1 MPEETS
7 TSPAAGPPAGPD
19 PPGHPEGYPPGYPFE
34 LVEQAWLVDG
44 VQVLFRPILPEDRVR
59 YERLFTR
66 LSPETLYRRFMTA
79 VPRIDHRL
87 LDHLV
92 HVDYTRRLAIVALIG
107 DEITGEARYD
117 TLRDGVAEVALVV
130 EDAWQGRGI
139 GSRLL
144 WRISAAARARGIAVF
159 EAEVLGENRPMMG
172 LLHVLAEDLQTRM
185 EDGVYLIEIELGK
198 LRRPG

>member
-7 TSPAAGPPAGPD
+7 HPAPAAPDGPPVGAP
-19 PPGHPEGYPPGYPFE
+19 PPGYPAE

-44 VQVLFRPILPEDRVR
+44 VQVLFRPVVPDDRVR
-59 YERLFTR
+59 YERMFTR
-66 LSPETLYRRFMTA
+66 LSPETLYRRFMTP
-79 VPRIDHRL
+79 VTRIDRRL

-92 HVDYTRRLAIVALIG
+92 HMDYRERLAIAALIG
-107 DEITGEARYD
+107 DEIVGVARYD
-117 TLRDGVAEVALVV
+117 VLRPAVAEVALVV

-144 WRISAAARARGIAVF
+144 WRISAAARARGVEVF

-172 LLHVLAEDLQTRM
+172 LLHVLAEDLETRM
-185 EDGVYLIEIELGK
+185 QDGVYVIRIELGK
-198 LRRPG
+198 LRRPA